1 MRRTPE
7 RTNKLQQRVTL
18 LGTIANGSTGS
29 ARRLLKKY
37 NMPDAVNHEDLEFKL
52 TQLYRKTDDKIELE
66 KDLAM
71 IHPHKDFIL
80 KYCETKKV
88 EPEIME
94 SPLEKTKELIKE
106 SNSCACGCGS
116 MGFDASRSYASGCS
130 YAAGDASTSSP
141 MGTNTGMI
149 VIGVVGII
157 SILALTLNRQ

>member
-94 SPLEKTKELIKE
+94 SPLE
-106 SNSCACGCGS
+106 
-116 MGFDASRSYASGCS
+116 
-130 YAAGDASTSSP
+130 
-141 MGTNTGMI
+141 
-149 VIGVVGII
+149 
-157 SILALTLNRQ
+157 